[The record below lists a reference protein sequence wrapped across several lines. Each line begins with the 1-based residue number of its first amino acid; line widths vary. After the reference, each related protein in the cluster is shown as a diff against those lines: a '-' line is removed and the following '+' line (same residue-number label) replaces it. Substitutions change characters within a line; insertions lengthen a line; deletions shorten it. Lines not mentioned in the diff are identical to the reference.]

1 MLFIRNNHIT
11 GIQVVKKIPFLK
23 KLKMGKP
30 PQVKNMCII
39 HLEMCLQMADLH
51 MDKVRLRE
59 CINYNCSLRS
69 DYWRILNIF

>member
-1 MLFIRNNHIT
+1 M
-11 GIQVVKKIPFLK
+11 VVKKIPFLK

-51 MDKVRLRE
+51 MDRVRLRE
-59 CINYNCSLRS
+59 CITQVVLSQTTVHG
-69 DYWRILNIF
+69 